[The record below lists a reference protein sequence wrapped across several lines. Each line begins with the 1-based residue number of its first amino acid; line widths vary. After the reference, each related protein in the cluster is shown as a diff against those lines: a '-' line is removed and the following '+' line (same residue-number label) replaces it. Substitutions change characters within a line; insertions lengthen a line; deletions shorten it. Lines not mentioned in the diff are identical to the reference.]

1 MRTPATQPAT
11 PSSAMPSSAMPS
23 PYVVGPPV
31 RAAGDFFG
39 RAGQTRRFYETL
51 AGGPQVQCVSVLGLR
66 RAGKTSFLQHVAQ
79 PEVMA
84 AHLSDAARYTPL
96 FVDLSACR
104 APADFYA
111 RVARGLLRASGRP
124 TADPALAADAYMV
137 ESLLYDFSGRR
148 VVLFLDEFDALRT
161 AGFGDDFLTELRAL
175 AGVWDYELA
184 YVTAS
189 YWPLA
194 QLGNFVGLPAT
205 SPFYNIF
212 FPTPLYVAGLGPAEL
227 DELVRV
233 PARRVGIIADDED
246 VALVRDIAG
255 TLPFFVQATA
265 AAWLAQKADGQPPDA
280 AAIAR
285 RLTSE
290 MGPYFEQ
297 WWRGFNDV
305 ERAILRAVAAERP
318 VGRLPYDAAELS
330 GAARRLTEYGVLVAA
345 GEQWGCDSAL
355 LRRWLRETTQRR

>member
-1 MRTPATQPAT
+1 MRLPAMGAT
-11 PSSAMPSSAMPS
+11 RS

-31 RAAGDFFG
+31 RATGDFFG

-51 AGGPQVQCVSVLGLR
+51 AGGPQTQCVSVLGLR
-66 RAGKTSFLQHVAQ
+66 RAGKTSFLQYVAQ
-79 PEVMA
+79 PDVIA
-84 AHLSDAARYTPL
+84 AHLPDAARYVPL
-96 FVDLSACR
+96 IVDLSACR
-104 APADFYA
+104 TPADLYM
-111 RVARGLLRASGRP
+111 RVARGLLRALPGRAAAEP
-124 TADPALAADAYMV
+124 PAMADAYTV
-137 ESLLYDFSGRR
+137 ESLLYAFGGRR

-161 AGFGDDFLTELRAL
+161 AGFGDDFLIELRAL

-212 FPTPLYVAGLGPAEL
+212 YPTPLYVAGLNPAEL

-233 PARRVGIIADDED
+233 PAGRVGIVADDED

-265 AAWLAQKADGQPPDA
+265 AAWLAHKADGRSPDA

-297 WWRGFNDV
+297 WWRGFSDV
-305 ERAILRAVAAERP
+305 ERDVLRAVTAERP
-318 VGRLPYDAAELS
+318 VGRLPYDAAELET
-330 GAARRLTEYGVLVAA
+330 AVRRLADYGVLVAA
-345 GEQWGCDSAL
+345 GEHWGCDSGL
-355 LRRWLRETTQRR
+355 FRRWLLETMQRR

>member
-1 MRTPATQPAT
+1 MSMAAMHTATR
-11 PSSAMPSSAMPS
+11 S

-39 RAGQTRRFYETL
+39 RAAQTRRFYETL
-51 AGGPQVQCVSVLGLR
+51 AGGPQAQCVSVLGLR

-79 PEVMA
+79 PDVMA
-84 AHLSDAARYTPL
+84 THLPDAARYVPL
-96 FVDLSACR
+96 LVDLSACR
-104 APADFYA
+104 TPGDFYT
-111 RVARGLLRASGRP
+111 RVANGLLRALPGRAA
-124 TADPALAADAYMV
+124 TESPATADAYAV
-137 ESLLYDFSGRR
+137 ESLLYAFGERR
-148 VVLFLDEFDALRT
+148 VILFMDEFDALRT
-161 AGFGDDFLTELRAL
+161 AGFSDDFLTELRAL

-194 QLGNFVGLPAT
+194 QLGNFVGLPPT

-212 FPTPLYVAGLGPAEL
+212 FPTPLYVAGLGPADL
-227 DELVRV
+227 DELIRI
-233 PARRVGIIADDED
+233 PAGRVGIVADDED

-265 AAWLAQKADGQPPDA
+265 AAWLAQKANGQPPDA

-290 MGPYFEQ
+290 MGPYFDQ

-305 ERAILRAVAAERP
+305 ERDVLRAIAAERP
-318 VGRLPYDAAELS
+318 VGRLPYDAAELDTV
-330 GAARRLTEYGVLVAA
+330 ARRLADYGVIVAA
-345 GEQWGCDSAL
+345 GEQWGCDSGL
-355 LRRWLRETTQRR
+355 FRRWLRETAQKR

>member
-1 MRTPATQPAT
+1 MRTPAMHSVTG
-11 PSSAMPSSAMPS
+11 S

-31 RAAGDFFG
+31 RSAGDFFG

-51 AGGPQVQCVSVLGLR
+51 VGGPQAQCVSVLGLR
-66 RAGKTSFLQHVAQ
+66 RAGKTSFLQHVAR
-79 PEVMA
+79 PDVMA
-84 AHLSDAARYTPL
+84 AHLPDTARPVPL

-104 APADFYA
+104 APGDFYA
-111 RVARGLLRASGRP
+111 RVARGLLRALPGRAASEP
-124 TADPALAADAYMV
+124 PAKADAYMV
-137 ESLLYDFSGRR
+137 ESLLYAFAGRS
-148 VVLFLDEFDALRT
+148 VILFLDEFDALRT

-194 QLGNFVGLPAT
+194 QLGNFVGLPPT

-212 FPTPLYVAGLGPAEL
+212 YPTPIYVAGLGPAEL
-227 DELVRV
+227 DDLVRV
-233 PARRVGIIADDED
+233 PAGRVGIVADDED

-265 AAWLAQKADGQPPDA
+265 AAWLAQKAAGQPPDA

-297 WWRGFNDV
+297 WWRGFSDV
-305 ERAILRAVAAERP
+305 ERDVLRAVAAERP
-318 VGRLPYDAAELS
+318 VGRLPYDTAELV
-330 GAARRLTEYGVLVAA
+330 AATRRLAAYGVLVAA
-345 GEQWGCDSAL
+345 GEQWGYDSRL
-355 LRRWLRETTQRR
+355 FRRWLRETALKR

>member
-1 MRTPATQPAT
+1 MRTPATPLAT
-11 PSSAMPSSAMPS
+11 SSRARPS

-51 AGGPQVQCVSVLGLR
+51 ASGPQAQCVSVLGLR

-79 PEVMA
+79 PAVMA
-84 AHLSDAARYTPL
+84 EHLPDAARYISL

-111 RVARGLLRASGRP
+111 RVARGLLRALPGRA
-124 TADPALAADAYMV
+124 TAESPAAADAYTV
-137 ESLLYDFSGRR
+137 ESLLYAFAGRR
-148 VVLFLDEFDALRT
+148 VILFMDEFDALRV

-194 QLGNFVGLPAT
+194 QLGNFVGLPPT

-227 DELVRV
+227 DALVRV
-233 PARRVGIIADDED
+233 PAGRVGIMADDED

-265 AAWLAQKADGQPPDA
+265 AAWLAQKADGRPPDA
-280 AAIAR
+280 AAMSR

-297 WWRGFNDV
+297 WWRGFSDV
-305 ERAILRAVAAERP
+305 ERDVLRAVAAERP
-318 VGRLPYDAAELS
+318 VARLSYDAAELE
-330 GAARRLTEYGVLVAA
+330 AATRRLADYGVLVAA
-345 GEQWGCDSAL
+345 GDQWGCDSAL
-355 LRRWLRETTQRR
+355 FRRWLAETIQRR